1 MKMNFPLLQGK
12 RGLVVGI
19 ANHDSI
25 ATGCARAFKAAGAE
39 LALTYLNE
47 KAKPYVQP
55 VADEVEAAILLPLD
69 VQDDSQMDALFEQIE
84 SQWGSLDFVLHA
96 VAWCPMQ
103 DLHGRVT
110 DSSREGFS
118 QAMDISCHSFI
129 RMAKRAE
136 PLMKDGGTLLTLSY
150 YGAEKVVDHYNIM
163 GPVKAALEASVR
175 YLAAELGEKNIRVN
189 ALSPGPL
196 NTRAASG
203 IAHFDALIDE
213 ARERAPQHRLVSI
226 DDVGNMA
233 MGLVS
238 DAAYN
243 VTGNIS
249 YIDAGYHVMS

>member
-1 MKMNFPLLQGK
+1 MTIKMNFPLLQGK

-25 ATGCARAFKAAGAE
+25 ATGCARAFKAAGAK

-55 VADEVEAAILLPLD
+55 VADELDAAILHPLD
-69 VQDDSQMDALFEQIE
+69 VQDDSQMDALFQQIE

-129 RMAKRAE
+129 RMA
-136 PLMKDGGTLLTLSY
+136 
-150 YGAEKVVDHYNIM
+150 
-163 GPVKAALEASVR
+163 
-175 YLAAELGEKNIRVN
+175 
-189 ALSPGPL
+189 
-196 NTRAASG
+196 
-203 IAHFDALIDE
+203 
-213 ARERAPQHRLVSI
+213 
-226 DDVGNMA
+226 
-233 MGLVS
+233 
-238 DAAYN
+238 
-243 VTGNIS
+243 
-249 YIDAGYHVMS
+249 